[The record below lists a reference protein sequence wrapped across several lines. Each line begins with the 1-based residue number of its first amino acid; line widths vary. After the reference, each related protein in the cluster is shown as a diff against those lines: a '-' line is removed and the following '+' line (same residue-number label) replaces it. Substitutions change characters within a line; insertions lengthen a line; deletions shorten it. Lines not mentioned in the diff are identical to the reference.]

1 MSNSE
6 LGHCARRELILLHQ
20 SLVCRVKHPYYV
32 FMLEKVESGC
42 RRKKQHNSN
51 LAGVVFFFFRLRKVI
66 PIPTGERK
74 ERKKGK
80 DSTFLQPVY
89 AE

>member
-51 LAGVVFFFFRLRKVI
+51 LAGVVFFRLRKVI
-66 PIPTGERK
+66 PIPMGEKK